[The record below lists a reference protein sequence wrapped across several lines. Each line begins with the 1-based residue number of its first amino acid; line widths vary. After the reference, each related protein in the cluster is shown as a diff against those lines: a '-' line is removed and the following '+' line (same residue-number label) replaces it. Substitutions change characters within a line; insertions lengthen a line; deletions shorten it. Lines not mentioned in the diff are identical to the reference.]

1 MNNNSWFKKEKPMLT
16 LPGLG
21 GGSASNIYWR
31 PSGTSGP
38 TYVDDLFST
47 YNYNGKGKIGTN
59 HAAISNGLNLGQKN
73 FGKSV
78 EFKYR
83 TTQATD
89 VGEALEIPYSNDFA
103 VGSGDFTFEAFVRI
117 GPNPD
122 GYCTIFS
129 QGWPFQVYYNGGS
142 TRFES
147 YFSNNAN
154 SGSYFLNGLNSTTT
168 VNPGDWYH
176 LAITRNSNTFRLFVN
191 GSQESSAT
199 HSDNIPGA
207 TSSPAHIGKFG
218 PSDSLKKWDGRISN
232 LRFVKGQALYTSNF
246 TPATSS
252 LTTTSQGATA
262 SNVKLLCCNGDDPT
276 DATVTPNPIVISDGS
291 PFADNFGPFTPNV
304 AGKGGMVWLKSRNT
318 SYPGGS
324 SFSYTNNCICDTE
337 RLDGSGRGKSLY
349 ANRTDN
355 QYDPPAD
362 NTAVISSFNH
372 DGFTVGGNVNVA
384 EDGMDVV
391 TWAFREASGF
401 FDIKTW
407 DGNSTAGRQIS
418 HSLNC
423 VPGLVIVKSTNNSGD
438 WMVYHR
444 DIGATHRL
452 KLNSPTNI
460 NATSSWNDTTPTST
474 HVTLGS
480 NTGVNA
486 SGTSYVGYFFAG
498 GESTV
503 SEAVSVDFTGNSV
516 VLTTAYSSDFSFG
529 SGDFTVEAWV
539 YTPDISNTG
548 VVSLWNYNDGK
559 RSWSISGVGAGGNEI
574 RAMVSP
580 DGAWATRTEII
591 GTVEPYQWSHVAF
604 TRSSNTLYFFVNGVL
619 QGKASFTGSVYNNTS
634 DGVMIGGQGAADDIN
649 NSLTGLIS
657 NVRVVKGT
665 AVYTSSFRPPTK
677 PLTNITN
684 TKLLCCNNSSTTGS
698 TVTPGTITNNGSTAS
713 TDSPFDD
720 PNGFVFGSDEDQNII
735 KVGSYRGNGSISA
748 GPQIYCG
755 WEPQYIMIKASSFE
769 SGTTTSWNI
778 FDDLRGMRHNGAST
792 NQKSRLWADGNW
804 AEDRNRGPEATPTG
818 FTVRDDT
825 NYCNANNETYI
836 FIAIRRSDGNAGRPQ
851 PAKKLFGMDYGGA
864 QSNGESSNN
873 FATKPVFDT
882 QFAPD
887 FRMYK
892 QYGSTGP
899 ASWEDDWWISDKKLM
914 PGNVKSNVD
923 DNETT
928 GSWTYMDSSRGSGI
942 NWEPKYIGHLWKR
955 HAGFDVVHYIG
966 DGVSGRQLH
975 HNLGSNNAPQMIW
988 IKRMSG
994 GSGNTGDWMVGHIG
1008 LNSGST
1014 PWNYY
1019 LVLNKTQQEN
1029 NDFQPFGIP
1038 TSTYFNI
1045 GNSDRVNNNG
1055 DRYVAYLFSS
1065 VTGVSSIGHYTGTG
1079 GQLTINCGFVPR
1091 YIMVKKVSTNGNWA
1105 AHDSLRG
1112 YDTSASPYL
1121 NYAGTEEQYSGY
1133 DGVQPQTNAFSVN
1146 NWASSSGVRFI
1157 YYAHA

>member
-31 PSGTSGP
+31 PAGGGGISTS
-38 TYVDDLFST
+38 YVDDVFSN
-47 YNYNGKGKIGTN
+47 YNYNGKGTIGTN

-83 TTQATD
+83 TTQSQD

-103 VGSGDFTFEAFVRI
+103 VGVGDFTIEAFVRI

-129 QGWPFQVYYNGGS
+129 QGWPFQVYYNRG
-142 TRFES
+142 TNKFES
-147 YFSNNAN
+147 YFSNSAN

-168 VNPGDWYH
+168 ITPGDSSWYH
-176 LAITRNSNTFRLFVN
+176 IAVTRYQYTFRLFVN

-199 HSDNIPGA
+199 HFDNIPGA

-218 PSDSLKKWDGRISN
+218 PSDGLKNWDGRISN

-246 TPATSS
+246 TPATAP

-291 PFADNFGPFTPNV
+291 PFADNFGPFTPND

-318 SYPGGS
+318 IGSYN
-324 SFSYTNNCICDTE
+324 NNCICDTE

-349 ANRTDN
+349 TNLTDS
-355 QYDPPAD
+355 QYDPGSD
-362 NTAVISSFNH
+362 TNSIISSFNH
-372 DGFTVGGNVNVA
+372 DGFTVGGNPNVA
-384 EDGMDVV
+384 SDGMNVM

-407 DGNSTAGRQIS
+407 NGNSTAGRQIS
-418 HSLNC
+418 HGLNC
-423 VPGLVIVKSTNNSGD
+423 VPGLVIVKSTNSSND

-444 DIGATHRL
+444 DIGATNRL
-452 KLNSPTNI
+452 KLNTPTYSNT
-460 NATSSWNDTTPTST
+460 TSSWNDTTPTKDY
-474 HVTLGS
+474 VTLGS

-486 SGTSYVGYFFAG
+486 TGTSYVGYFFAG
-498 GESTV
+498 GDTQVAADARSIQFNGSSDYMSTNNAADYQFGTGDACV
-503 SEAVSVDFTGNSV
+503 ELWFYQTSAFTSYQSLIGHFDGSNGFWIHTTGAAHLMGGPNGGNSIEGKDV
-516 VLTTAYSSDFSFG
+516 IARDTWNHAALVFYNGKLRLYLNGRSQGEMNMGSITMSQNAELRIGSLSGSYPRYFG
-529 SGDFTVEAWV
+529 G
-539 YTPDISNTG
+539 
-548 VVSLWNYNDGK
+548 
-559 RSWSISGVGAGGNEI
+559 
-574 RAMVSP
+574 
-580 DGAWATRTEII
+580 
-591 GTVEPYQWSHVAF
+591 H
-604 TRSSNTLYFFVNGVL
+604 
-619 QGKASFTGSVYNNTS
+619 
-634 DGVMIGGQGAADDIN
+634 
-649 NSLTGLIS
+649 IS
-657 NVRVVKGT
+657 NVRITKGQ
-665 AVYTSSFRPPTK
+665 AVYTGNFIPSHEPFTTSSQGITG
-677 PLTNITN
+677 TNC
-684 TKLLCCNNSSTTGS
+684 KLLCCNQSTVTGS
-698 TVTPGTITNNGSTAS
+698 TITPSSISNNGYGGGANTSTK
-713 TDSPFDD
+713 SPFLDK
-720 PNGFVFGSDEDQNII
+720 GAFVFGSNQDQNVI
-735 KVGSYRGNGSISA
+735 KVGSYKGNGSISD
-748 GPQIYCG
+748 GPEIYCG
-755 WEPQYIMIKASSFE
+755 WEPQYVMIKASSFE
-769 SGTTTSWNI
+769 SSTTTSWNI
-778 FDDLRGMRHNGAST
+778 FDDLRGMRHNGGST
-792 NQKSRLWADGNW
+792 NMKSRIWADGNW
-804 AEDRNRGPEATPTG
+804 GEDQNKGPEATPTG
-818 FTVRDDT
+818 FTVRDDSNYT
-825 NYCNANNETYI
+825 NADNQSYI
-836 FIAIRRSDGNAGRPQ
+836 FIAIRRSDGNVGRPQ

-864 QSNGESSNN
+864 QSNGESTNSLSG
-873 FATKPVFDT
+873 TTPVFDT

-899 ASWEDDWWISDKKLM
+899 ASWEDDWWVSDKKLM
-914 PGNVKSNVD
+914 PGNVKSNLPD
-923 DNETT
+923 DEVP
-928 GSWTYMDSSRGSGI
+928 GSWTYLDSSRGTGI
-942 NWEPKYIGHLWKR
+942 NWESKYIGHLWKR
-955 HAGFDVVHYIG
+955 NAGFDVVHYIG
-966 DGVSGRQLH
+966 DGVSGRHIH
-975 HNLGSNNAPQMIW
+975 HNLGSNNAPEMIW

-1019 LVLNKTQQEN
+1019 LVLNKTQQEY

-1038 TSTYFNI
+1038 TTTYFTV
-1045 GNSDRVNNNG
+1045 GSSDRVNNNG
-1055 DRYVAYLFSS
+1055 NRYVAYLFSS

-1091 YIMVKKVSTNGNWA
+1091 YIMVKKVSSSGNWA